1 MDANVV
7 FDDAYVPEAHED
19 SDDFDPVKQVVIRS
33 YELEKLVAFI
43 NN

>member
-7 FDDAYVPEAHED
+7 FDDTYVSQAHEE
-19 SDDFDPVKQVVIRS
+19 SDDFDPVEQVVIRS